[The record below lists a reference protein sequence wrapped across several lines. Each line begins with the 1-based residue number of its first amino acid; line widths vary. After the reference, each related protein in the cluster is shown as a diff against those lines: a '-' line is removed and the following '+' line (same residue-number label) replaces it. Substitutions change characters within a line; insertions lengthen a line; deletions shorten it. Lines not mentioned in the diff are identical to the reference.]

1 MHTTPNI
8 AATTDPLRAHRDK
21 ARTPGVRV
29 ALAGALLVF
38 LPMLAACSTDQVFDT
53 SRYWGDRIT
62 GATISGDPSKD

>member
-8 AATTDPLRAHRDK
+8 AATTDPSRAHGDNPR
-21 ARTPGVRV
+21 VRV
-29 ALAGALLVF
+29 ALVGALLVF
-38 LPMLAACSTDQVFDT
+38 LPMLASCSTDQVFDT